1 MTILRTVIVV
11 DDEATIRDGLKHMI
25 RWEQE
30 GFRLLGDAANGQEAL
45 ALIHELNPDIVITDL
60 KMPQMD
66 GLQLTTIIQQQYPE
80 VHFLVLSSYDDFQY
94 VSQSFRNGAVD
105 YLLKPTLTPT
115 LLLKT
120 LHNISQKLSHTKG
133 SVTEETQLQ
142 ESLNRYLAGYE
153 EPLAPLADYLALDQP
168 QQQAQILT
176 TNFSGFRAN
185 DQLLHALTEFTQ
197 SQPQVKTL
205 FFQTSNKDAGLVI
218 SYPEGTDV
226 YSSLKET
233 LEQLRFTEPD
243 AFFTLSVPFR
253 KIEQLRDHFVTLK
266 AKSQGQSFFYKRQ
279 RLVLEQELFLYI
291 ESDRFDTKKF
301 LRALLDNNFLL
312 GITRIEEYFND
323 MILSN
328 VDPTFLIQQAS
339 SIFYTLL
346 SRLEEEFPTAPRFS
360 RLKAEFL
367 HAIGHV
373 QYLEDFSD
381 LLLATIDDI
390 RQQLTTLSP
399 LDEDDLLVA
408 IQRFIQDNYTKSLS
422 LSELAETFHFSYTY
436 LSAFLSAK
444 LKMSFSEYVKKT
456 RLDKAKELLTQ
467 SDLNLSEISEAVGYS
482 DISYFSRIFKKECQV
497 TPSKYRRLN
506 QL

>member
-1 MTILRTVIVV
+1 MTILRTVLVV

-197 SQPQVKTL
+197 SQPQVETL

-243 AFFTLSVPFR
+243 AFFTLR
-253 KIEQLRDHFVTLK
+253 C
-266 AKSQGQSFFYKRQ
+266 
-279 RLVLEQELFLYI
+279 
-291 ESDRFDTKKF
+291 
-301 LRALLDNNFLL
+301 AL
-312 GITRIEEYFND
+312 
-323 MILSN
+323 
-328 VDPTFLIQQAS
+328 
-339 SIFYTLL
+339 
-346 SRLEEEFPTAPRFS
+346 
-360 RLKAEFL
+360 
-367 HAIGHV
+367 
-373 QYLEDFSD
+373 
-381 LLLATIDDI
+381 
-390 RQQLTTLSP
+390 
-399 LDEDDLLVA
+399 
-408 IQRFIQDNYTKSLS
+408 
-422 LSELAETFHFSYTY
+422 
-436 LSAFLSAK
+436 
-444 LKMSFSEYVKKT
+444 
-456 RLDKAKELLTQ
+456 
-467 SDLNLSEISEAVGYS
+467 
-482 DISYFSRIFKKECQV
+482 
-497 TPSKYRRLN
+497 SKD
-506 QL
+506 

>member
-1 MTILRTVIVV
+1 MTILRTVLVV

-153 EPLAPLADYLALDQP
+153 EPLAPLADYLALDQS

-243 AFFTLSVPFR
+243 AFFTLSVPFQ

-279 RLVLEQELFLYI
+279 RLVPEQELFLYI
-291 ESDRFDTKKF
+291 ESERFDTKKF

-328 VDPTFLIQQAS
+328 VDPTFLKQQAS

-346 SRLEEEFPTAPRFS
+346 SRLKKNFPM
-360 RLKAEFL
+360 L
-367 HAIGHV
+367 HA
-373 QYLEDFSD
+373 
-381 LLLATIDDI
+381 LA
-390 RQQLTTLSP
+390 
-399 LDEDDLLVA
+399 A
-408 IQRFIQDNYTKSLS
+408 
-422 LSELAETFHFSYTY
+422 
-436 LSAFLSAK
+436 
-444 LKMSFSEYVKKT
+444 
-456 RLDKAKELLTQ
+456 
-467 SDLNLSEISEAVGYS
+467 
-482 DISYFSRIFKKECQV
+482 
-497 TPSKYRRLN
+497 
-506 QL
+506 

>member
-1 MTILRTVIVV
+1 MTILRTVLVV

-153 EPLAPLADYLALDQP
+153 EPLAPLADYLALDQS

-243 AFFTLSVPFR
+243 AFFTLSVPFQ
-253 KIEQLRDHFVTLK
+253 KIEQLREHFVTLK
-266 AKSQGQSFFYKRQ
+266 AKSQGQSFFINDNGWCQNKNSFCTSK
-279 RLVLEQELFLYI
+279 VI
-291 ESDRFDTKKF
+291 
-301 LRALLDNNFLL
+301 AL
-312 GITRIEEYFND
+312 IRR
-323 MILSN
+323 
-328 VDPTFLIQQAS
+328 S
-339 SIFYTLL
+339 SCGL
-346 SRLEEEFPTAPRFS
+346 
-360 RLKAEFL
+360 
-367 HAIGHV
+367 
-373 QYLEDFSD
+373 
-381 LLLATIDDI
+381 
-390 RQQLTTLSP
+390 
-399 LDEDDLLVA
+399 
-408 IQRFIQDNYTKSLS
+408 
-422 LSELAETFHFSYTY
+422 
-436 LSAFLSAK
+436 
-444 LKMSFSEYVKKT
+444 
-456 RLDKAKELLTQ
+456 
-467 SDLNLSEISEAVGYS
+467 
-482 DISYFSRIFKKECQV
+482 C
-497 TPSKYRRLN
+497 
-506 QL
+506 